1 MIGYQNLYDTLS
13 RGLEPDLNLS
23 VDAWS
28 DRFMVIPKSSGSQEY
43 GPYRTS
49 RTPYARAVMQA
60 LSDDHPCKR
69 VVCMV
74 SSQQFK
80 TQVALNWFGSTVHQS
95 PSNFLW
101 LMPTGT
107 LQKRIAGRIDK
118 TIAAVPVLRD
128 LVAKPNSRD
137 AKNNLDIKEYIG
149 GSLFIATAGSAA
161 NLSELPARRV
171 AIDEVDRCEENV
183 DGEGDPIKLA
193 ESRQTT
199 FKHNKKS
206 YYYSS
211 PTIDGESRIAELF
224 ESGTKRKALAECV
237 HCGHA
242 QELIFE
248 NLVMKDDGF
257 AMYPCSECG
266 GMHQESDKTKMF
278 AKGLWSEPI
287 GGDGETESFCANSM
301 FLPYGWLSWSDLM
314 KEHAAAQEKLDA
326 GNDALM
332 IVFFNTRLART
343 WKRTVQAVSFQALKD
358 RAEPIRLRFAPHDV
372 LLITAG
378 VDTQDNRLAVHIV
391 GWGRGLKAIPLDYVE
406 LIGDP
411 AENVV
416 WDQLTELLNTKILH
430 ESGHELLIVATLIDI
445 GGHRGE
451 AVKNYVRSK
460 RIRCAIAGFGAT
472 KINAQPLSKGS
483 LQDVNWK
490 GVYDKKGVM
499 IHAVGTVEIKHVVF
513 GRLVKDEGKPPE
525 ERMIRFSNEF
535 EDSYF
540 AGIIS
545 ESYDRKTKRY
555 VKKPGGRNEQLD
567 TLVYAYAALHHST
580 IRAHRYTEKD
590 WERLEVRF
598 QNPPEKTISKQVEM
612 KQETQYKNQATSQEN
627 TKNSTLSRGKSLM
640 RNLRGRMSG
649 RNR

>member
-1 MIGYQNLYDTLS
+1 MIGYQKLYDIMS
-13 RGLEPDLNLS
+13 AGLMPDLDLT
-23 VDAWS
+23 VDEWS
-28 DRFMVIPKSSGSQEY
+28 DRFMVIPKSSGSNEY
-43 GPYRTS
+43 GPYRTQ

-60 LSDDHPCKR
+60 LSDNHPCKR

-224 ESGTKRKALAECV
+224 ESGTQRRALAECI
-237 HCGHA
+237 HCGYA

-248 NLVMKDDGF
+248 NLIMSDDGL

-278 AKGLWSEPI
+278 AKGLWSDAI

-301 FLPYGWLSWSDLM
+301 FLPYGWLSWYDLM
-314 KEHAAAQEKLDA
+314 REHEAAKEKLDQ
-326 GNDALM
+326 GNDAMM
-332 IVFFNTRLART
+332 IVFHNTRLARA
-343 WKRTVQAVSFQALKD
+343 WKRTVQTVTYQALLD
-358 RAEPIRLRFAPHDV
+358 RAEHYPLRIAPEGV
-372 LLITAG
+372 LFLTAG
-378 VDTQDNRLAVHIV
+378 VDTQDNRLAAQIV
-391 GWGRGLKAIPLDYVE
+391 GWGRNLKAWIIDYVE
-406 LIGDP
+406 LMGDP
-411 AENVV
+411 ANDDV
-416 WDQLTELLNTKILH
+416 WNRLTDLINSGIEHASGRVLPIL
-430 ESGHELLIVATLIDI
+430 ATAIDT

-451 AVKNYVRSK
+451 AVKHYVRERK
-460 RIRCAIAGFGAT
+460 IRNGIAVFGST
-472 KINAQPLSKGS
+472 RHDAQPLSKGS
-483 LQDVNWK
+483 LKDINWK
-490 GVYDKKGVM
+490 GAMDKKGVM
-499 IHAVGTVEIKHVVF
+499 LHSVGTVEIKHVIF
-513 GRLVKDEGKPPE
+513 SRLVNDAEKDPE
-525 ERMIRFSNEF
+525 ERMIRFTH
-535 EDSYF
+535 DLTPDYF
-540 AGIIS
+540 SGLIS
-545 ESYDRKTKRY
+545 ETYNRQKKRY
-555 VKKPGGRNEQLD
+555 EKKHEGIRNEPLD
-567 TLVYAYAALHHST
+567 TLGYAYAALHHSS
-580 IRAHRYTEKD
+580 IRAHRFTEKD
-590 WERLEVRF
+590 WKALEARF
-598 QNPPEKTISKQVEM
+598 LNPEPRKEVQEVKTIKEKARPSSNA
-612 KQETQYKNQATSQEN
+612 QE
-627 TKNSTLSRGKSLM
+627 RGKNLM
-640 RNLRGRMSG
+640 GALRDRIS
-649 RNR
+649 RRR